1 MNDIKNNKF
10 DLFCRVVS
18 LLLMHEHR
26 IKQYD
31 TLNADAYNWWKVK
44 VGNNVCGTTFLC
56 VLLVWWLGVY
66 SLTLSKAPRYF
77 LKVWINVS
85 WKACGMKVFAFM
97 KFELI
102 HFNRIWSN
110 FLVALKL
117 GIKITAH
124 SHKLPML
131 CQLCFV
137 KRKVKVRG
145 DETAI
150 FG

>member
-1 MNDIKNNKF
+1 MNAIKNNTF

-66 SLTLSKAPRYF
+66 SSTLSKAPRYF

-85 WKACGMKVFAFM
+85 WKASEWGSLQPGLEIQDKNWSYSWKG
-97 KFELI
+97 KF
-102 HFNRIWSN
+102 
-110 FLVALKL
+110 
-117 GIKITAH
+117 KIRQGRVGRF
-124 SHKLPML
+124 KMDLN
-131 CQLCFV
+131 CKWVCKFW
-137 KRKVKVRG
+137 RG
-145 DETAI
+145 FTK
-150 FG
+150 